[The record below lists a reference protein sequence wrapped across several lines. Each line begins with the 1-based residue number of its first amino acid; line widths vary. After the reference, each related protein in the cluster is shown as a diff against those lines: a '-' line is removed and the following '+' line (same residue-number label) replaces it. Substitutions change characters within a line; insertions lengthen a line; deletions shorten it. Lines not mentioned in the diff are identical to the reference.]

1 MDTTAHIT
9 RLVMPGQT
17 NRHGSLFGGT
27 ALSLM
32 DEAAGIVATRVSQ
45 GPVVTAHIESVDF
58 HAPIW
63 QGEAIHVSARL
74 ISTGRSSM
82 RIRVETWGECL
93 EKGTRRHCTTAEF
106 VMVAI
111 EKGGRPRPIPAAAR
125 VDPDDQLRV
134 EDASEEGSASEA
146 S

>member
-1 MDTTAHIT
+1 MDKTARIT

-32 DEAAGIVATRVSQ
+32 DEAAAIVATRVSQ

-63 QGEAIHVSARL
+63 QGEAIHITATLV
-74 ISTGRSSM
+74 STGRTSM
-82 RIRVETWGECL
+82 RINVETWGECL

-111 EKGGRPRPIPAAAR
+111 EKAGHPRPIPAAAR
-125 VDPDDQLRV
+125 LEPEQDD
-134 EDASEEGSASEA
+134 SS
-146 S
+146 